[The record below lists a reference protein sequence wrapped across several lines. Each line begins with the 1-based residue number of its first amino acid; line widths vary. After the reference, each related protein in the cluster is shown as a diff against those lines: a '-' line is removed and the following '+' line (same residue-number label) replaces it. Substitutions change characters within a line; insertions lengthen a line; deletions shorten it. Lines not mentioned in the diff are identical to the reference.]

1 MIKVLVALAAVVAG
15 VLVWRRRR
23 AEGSTESEVYE
34 SGGMVRVGPVPDAPA
49 ADPTPQ
55 A

>member
-1 MIKVLVALAAVVAG
+1 MKVLLALAALATA

-23 AEGSTESEVYE
+23 AGVVTEDEVFE

-55 A
+55 P